1 MLSYTELLHL
11 HHRPVLFGVIGGV
24 SLHLLLSLL
33 LLLGAMLYKHL
44 LLLPWIISDMI
55 LIIVLFIIFAAWSF
69 LSFFVGLL
77 AAILFPFLGG
87 LVLGVKI
94 MMWRQVHSGRCRGSY
109 HRDTVHSGRCRGS

>member
-1 MLSYTELLHL
+1 MPLFQVTDIVLSYTELLHL

-94 MMWRQVHSGRCRGSY
+94 MMWRQVHSGRCRGS
-109 HRDTVHSGRCRGS
+109 

>member
-94 MMWRQVHSGRCRGSY
+94 MMWRQVSSLY
-109 HRDTVHSGRCRGS
+109 ITQW